1 MKRIPSSTTDSN
13 CHNRLWNTRFAPA
26 PTNYTFREGDLRV
39 MTRTIRYRLEGRL
52 PSLAPPL

>member
-26 PTNYTFREGDLRV
+26 PPNYTFREGDLRV

-52 PSLAPPL
+52 PS